1 MIEMLDDIEGLES
14 TDLELDIDSKLNE
27 LFNEAETVKS
37 DVNLIQYN
45 ENTNKLQ
52 SEISEYVLKLKRS
65 DIEEEKEL
73 NKFIKKCET
82 MIRMC
87 PEYND
92 WTTYIRDVMN
102 MTRCMITGEWHEN
115 AKSDIHHH
123 PVTLYVVVKAVIQKN
138 IQMNREFSS
147 IDIIEEVM
155 DLHFQ
160 MKIPFIVVL
169 KSIHELYHSGNLLLP
184 VELCQGDLNYFVKTY
199 GSYMEE
205 DDLSPILD
213 KLKINWTNCGY
224 TKNKYRWTDKN

>member
-1 MIEMLDDIEGLES
+1 MTTLLDDIS
-14 TDLELDIDSKLNE
+14 TIEDSNLELDIDSKLND
-27 LFNEAETVKS
+27 LFNEAENVKS
-37 DVNLIQYN
+37 EVNLIQYN

-52 SEISEYVLKLKRS
+52 SEVTEYVLKLKRS
-65 DIEEEKEL
+65 DIEDDKAL
-73 NKFIKKCET
+73 NKFIKKCEI
-82 MIRMC
+82 MIRNC

-92 WTTYIRDVMN
+92 WTEYIRDVMN

-123 PVTLYVVVKAVIQKN
+123 PITLYVAVKAVILKN
-138 IQMNREFSS
+138 IQTNKEFSS

-155 DLHFQ
+155 DLHYKMQ
-160 MKIPFIVVL
+160 IPFIVLL

-205 DDLSPILD
+205 DDLGPILD

-224 TKNKYRWTDKN
+224 TKNKYRWTDKS